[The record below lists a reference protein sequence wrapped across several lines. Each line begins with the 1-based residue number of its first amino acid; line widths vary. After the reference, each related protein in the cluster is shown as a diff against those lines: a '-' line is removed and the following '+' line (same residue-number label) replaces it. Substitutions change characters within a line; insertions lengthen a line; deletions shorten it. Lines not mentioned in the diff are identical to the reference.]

1 MEGSLSSV
9 RDATNTKYSSGYFE
23 DEALEAVVVVSAAAC
38 TKLFCDR
45 DGDNVTGPSERG
57 RLFVFEEGF
66 VDDAEE
72 FCTTIEQLEP

>member
-23 DEALEAVVVVSAAAC
+23 DEALEAVVVVAAAC

-45 DGDNVTGPSERG
+45 DDDNGTRLSERG
-57 RLFVFEEGF
+57 RLFVVEESF